1 MEGIGG
7 RLAILFIF
15 LDTVGY
21 LLHPESLFTL
31 FKAPLAASES
41 TIYVYTEVAV
51 IGT

>member
-7 RLAILFIF
+7 RLALLFIF

-31 FKAPLAASES
+31 FKVPLAES

-51 IGT
+51 I